1 MPRGSSFGNHLRDKS
16 WNDENNPL
24 SIDLLETPETNM
36 QSEKKF
42 KIIDV
47 LHDYGNNQ
55 YILLQM
61 THI

>member
-24 SIDLLETPETNM
+24 SKDLLETPETNM

-47 LHDYGNNQ
+47 LHDYGNYV
-55 YILLQM
+55 YIWLQM

>member
-36 QSEKKF
+36 QSGKKF
-42 KIIDV
+42 KIIDEI
-47 LHDYGNNQ
+47 HDYGNNR
-55 YILLQM
+55 YIWLQM
-61 THI
+61 TYI